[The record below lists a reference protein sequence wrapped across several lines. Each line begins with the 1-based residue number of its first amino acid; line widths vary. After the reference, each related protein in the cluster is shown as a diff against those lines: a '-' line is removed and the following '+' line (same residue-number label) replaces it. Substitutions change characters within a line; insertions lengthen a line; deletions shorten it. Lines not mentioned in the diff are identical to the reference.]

1 MLALPSA
8 EAQNRFGELLDLSQR
23 EPVQI
28 TRRGRPVAYMVS
40 MQDMEK
46 WANYRQQASVQ
57 WLDDFHAKLNA
68 SRTVEMRA
76 AITKTTEADMYA
88 LVREARNEL
97 SSP

>member
-28 TRRGRPVAYMVS
+28 TRRGRPVACVVS

-68 SRTVEMRA
+68 NQTLEMRA
-76 AITKTTEADMYA
+76 AIANTNESDVYA
-88 LVREARNEL
+88 LVREARNKL
-97 SSP
+97 NAP